1 MAATLFAD
9 VLKQA
14 QEAKQAKSQVEHGRE
29 KEQVKADGAK
39 GQTDWR
45 NFEEL
50 KAKHPDAVLLFR
62 SRDFYESYKEDA
74 DRMANVLGLDVSE
87 RDGGIHVA
95 SFPKTALD
103 TYLPKLVR
111 SGVRVGICDELPRK
125 GVSEMDT
132 PVENEQRP
140 ARRM

>member
-1 MAATLFAD
+1 M
-9 VLKQA
+9 
-14 QEAKQAKSQVEHGRE
+14 
-29 KEQVKADGAK
+29 KADGAK

-50 KAKHPDAVLLFR
+50 KAKHSDAVLLFR
-62 SRDFYESYKEDA
+62 CRDFYESYKEDA